1 MSEQRWTAV
10 DEYITGL
17 LQPADPVLEAAIR
30 DSASLPNI
38 AVAPAQGQLL
48 QLLVRAIR
56 ARRILEIG
64 TLGGYSAIWMARAL
78 PDDGR
83 LISLEISEQHAAVA
97 RNNLARAGLERIV
110 EVRVAPALDTLARL
124 KAEAVEAFD
133 LVFIDADKPNT
144 PEYFSAAVD
153 LAHPGSLIVVDNVVR
168 HGRLI
173 DTQSDDAAAAGMRR
187 LMERMAADPRITPAV
202 IQTVGV
208 KGWDGIAFALVL

>member
-1 MSEQRWTAV
+1 MTEQLWTAV

-17 LQPADPVLEAAIR
+17 LQPTDPVLEAAVR

-38 AVAPAQGQLL
+38 AVAPAQGQFL
-48 QLLVRAIR
+48 QLLTRVIR

-97 RNNLARAGLERIV
+97 RGNIARAGLERIV
-110 EVRVAPALDTLARL
+110 EVRVAPALETLAQL
-124 KAEAVEAFD
+124 KADGEEAFD
-133 LVFIDADKPNT
+133 LVFIDADKSNT
-144 PEYFSAAVD
+144 PEYFGAAVD
-153 LAHPGSLIVVDNVVR
+153 LAHAGSLIVVDNVVR

-173 DTQSDDAAAAGMRR
+173 DTKSDDPDAAGMRR
-187 LMERMAADPRITPAV
+187 LIESMAADSRITPAV
-202 IQTVGV
+202 IQTVGA
-208 KGWDGIAFALVL
+208 KGWDGFAFALVR

>member
-1 MSEQRWTAV
+1 MTEQRWTAV
-10 DEYITGL
+10 DEYITGV

-48 QLLVRAIR
+48 KLLVRAIH

-78 PDDGR
+78 PDGGR

-97 RNNLARAGLERIV
+97 RNNIARAGLERIV

-124 KAEAVEAFD
+124 KAEAVQAFD

-153 LAHPGSLIVVDNVVR
+153 LAHTGSLIVVDNVVR

-173 DTQSDDAAAAGMRR
+173 DTQSDDADAAGMRR

>member
-1 MSEQRWTAV
+1 MTEQRWTAV
-10 DEYITGL
+10 DEYITGQ

-48 QLLVRAIR
+48 QLLVRAIH

-78 PDDGR
+78 PDGGR

-97 RNNLARAGLERIV
+97 RNNVARAGLEHIV

-153 LAHPGSLIVVDNVVR
+153 LAHTGSLIVVDNVVR

-173 DTQSDDAAAAGMRR
+173 DTQSDDAGAAGMRR